1 MNIKSNNTTDL
12 YKDRLLN
19 TYVEKILAIPTCLY
33 KLQILPGVEILC
45 NYFDRSKKKR
55 KETSFSCCIVK
66 EVVVVGIL

>member
-45 NYFDRSKKKR
+45 NYFDR
-55 KETSFSCCIVK
+55 
-66 EVVVVGIL
+66 